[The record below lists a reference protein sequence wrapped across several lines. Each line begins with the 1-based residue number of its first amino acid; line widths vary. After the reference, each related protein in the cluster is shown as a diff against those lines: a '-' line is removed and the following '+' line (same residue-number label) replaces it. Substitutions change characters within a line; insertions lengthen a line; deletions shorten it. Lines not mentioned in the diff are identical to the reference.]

1 MSLQLINQYRSKV
14 ERYIQY
20 GGSRNEQSLR
30 NAFYQLLEGY
40 ARTQSLEL
48 IAELEYRVGG
58 VAVYPDGTLKDALRQ
73 DRGYWESKDQYDD
86 LYEEVDKKFQKG
98 YPNTNI
104 LFDDTRQVLLYQNGQ
119 EVGLAVV
126 EDAETLN
133 ALLSQFVSYEPPSV
147 KTFRDAIEKFKL
159 DIPDLLG
166 ELRKVIE
173 EQASTNSDFTAQR
186 NRLLDLTQKA
196 INPHLGLED
205 VREMVIQHI
214 LTEGIF
220 TSVFNDSHFHRE
232 NNIARELYKVTETF
246 FTGALRKNALLKIE
260 PYYNVIKAAAANIA
274 NHHEKQKFLKVVYEN
289 FYKAYNPAATDRLGI
304 VYTPNEIVRF
314 MIEAADHL
322 THKHFGKFLGD
333 EGVNILDPAT
343 GTGTFITEI
352 IEYLPKHQLKHKYA
366 HELFCNEVAL
376 LPYYTANLNIEY
388 TYQQKMGHYAEFE
401 NIAFVDTLENLNY
414 VGSEGQFSM
423 FELTAEN
430 LERIKR
436 QNENKISVIIGN
448 PPYNA
453 NQLNENENNKNR
465 SYPFIDERIKNTYV
479 KESTAQKTKVYDM
492 YSRFIRWAS
501 DRVGENGV
509 IAFVVNRSFIDSHTF
524 DGFRKVVAEEFGD
537 IYIVDLGGDVR
548 ANPKLSGTTHNVFG
562 IQTGV
567 TIVYFVKREKRAG
580 KANIY
585 YTRRPEMETARE
597 KLQWINVADFEQL
610 PFKHIVPNKRH
621 IWINQ
626 AENEWDDLLPV
637 ATSETKAAEKQ
648 SEINAVYKF
657 YSLGVSTNR
666 DEWVYDFSKDVLKEK
681 VQFFIKFYEADR
693 KRWLKEGRDKKTR
706 QEIPIGDFVNRTIK
720 WTSNLQNHL
729 ARGTRLQ
736 FNSKKIVQTMY
747 RPFVT
752 QWLYSEDT
760 MSDRLTSNHFEM
772 FGSNLQQNNT
782 VITFSG
788 SGASKSFSTFV
799 TDKLFSLDLLEKTQC
814 LPLYRYDDEGNR
826 LDNITGWGLKK
837 FREHYGGDFAEE
849 LELPNLKVVQ
859 KHYAALEA
867 KIEEVAERLRLED
880 GNAEKIRLEHQ
891 LSTLKAQLLNVKENA
906 AIFCYTYGVLHN
918 PAYRKKYELN
928 LKREFPHIPFY
939 EDFAQWAAWG
949 ERLMSLHL
957 DYETVAPY
965 PLKRNDAKSVKNPKA
980 KLKADRE
987 AGLIVLDSETGLSG
1001 VPSEVWDYKLGN
1013 RSALEWVLDRYK
1025 EKKPRDPT
1033 IREKF
1038 NAYRFVDYKEEV
1050 IDLLKRVCT
1059 VSVKTVKIIRE
1070 MENLEKIGVEK
1081 ITA

>member
-48 IAELEYRVGG
+48 IAELEYRAGG

-104 LFDDTRQVLLYQNGQ
+104 LFDDTQQVLLYQNGQ

-173 EQASTNSDFTAQR
+173 DQASANSDFITQR

-220 TSVFNDSHFHRE
+220 TSAFNDSHFHRE

-246 FTGALRKNALLKIE
+246 FTGALRRNALLKVE

-289 FYKAYNPAATDRLGI
+289 FYKAYNPAAADRLGI

-388 TYQQKMGHYAEFE
+388 TYQQKMSHYAEFE

-436 QNENKISVIIGN
+436 QNKNKISVIIGN
-448 PPYNA
+448 PPYNSS
-453 NQLNENENNKNR
+453 QLNENENNKNR
-465 SYPFIDERIKNTYV
+465 PYPFIDERIKDTYV
-479 KESTAQKTKVYDM
+479 KHSKAQNLTKIYDM

-509 IAFVVNRSFIDSHTF
+509 VAYIVNRSFIDSRIF
-524 DGFRKVVAEEFGD
+524 DGFRKVVAEEFRV

-567 TIVYFVKREKRAG
+567 AIVFFVKREAQEG
-580 KANIY
+580 EANVY
-585 YTRRPEMETARE
+585 YMRRPEMETARE
-597 KLQWINVADFEQL
+597 KLQWVNATNFRQI
-610 PFKHIVPNKRH
+610 PFKHVTPDKYS

-626 AENEWDDLLPV
+626 TKNDWDSLLPV
-637 ATSETKAAEKQ
+637 ATKETKSAKSS
-648 SEINAVYKF
+648 SEEQAIFKL

-666 DEWVYDFSKDVLKEK
+666 DDWAYDFSLEHLETKVRFFFDVYNKDVERLHGK
-681 VQFFIKFYEADR
+681 VSMQTIS
-693 KRWLKEGRDKKTR
+693 DKV
-706 QEIPIGDFVNRTIK
+706 DYSIK
-720 WTSNLQNHL
+720 WAEDLKKNLLRGEKYSFERQNVKTCL
-729 ARGTRLQ
+729 
-736 FNSKKIVQTMY
+736 Y
-747 RPFVT
+747 RPYLK
-752 QWLYSEDT
+752 QKLYFASEFNERQYQ
-760 MSDRLTSNHFEM
+760 MPSIFE
-772 FGSNLQQNNT
+772 GENL
-782 VITFSG
+782 VIAFSG
-788 SGASKSFSTFV
+788 ISSSKPFSALV
-799 TDKLFSLDLLEKTQC
+799 TNEVCSLDLLEKTQC
-814 LPLYRYDDEGNR
+814 LPLYRYDNKGNR
-826 LDNITGWGLKK
+826 LDNITGWGLKR
-837 FREHYGGDFAEE
+837 FREHYGDDFAEE
-849 LELPNLKVVQ
+849 LELPKLKVVQ
-859 KHYAALEA
+859 EHYAALEA

-880 GNAEKIRLEHQ
+880 GNGEKIRLEHQ

-918 PAYRKKYELN
+918 PLYRKKYELN

-957 DYETVAPY
+957 NYETALPY
-965 PLKRNDAKSVKNPKA
+965 PLKRSDAKSVKNPKA
-980 KLKADRE
+980 KLKADKE
-987 AGLIVLDSETGLSG
+987 AGLIVLDSQTVLSG
-1001 VPSEVWDYKLGN
+1001 VPSEAWEYKLGN

-1038 NAYRFVDYKEEV
+1038 NTYRFADYKEEV
-1050 IDLLKRVCT
+1050 IDLLKRVCM
-1059 VSVKTVKIIRE
+1059 VSVETVKIVRE
-1070 MENLEKIGVEK
+1070 MERGEMVEGVEQK
-1081 ITA
+1081 AA

>member
-1 MSLQLINQYRSKV
+1 MSLQLIHQYRSKI

-30 NAFYQLLEGY
+30 NAFYQLLESY

-48 IAELEYRVGG
+48 IAELEYRVGN
-58 VAVYPDGTLKDALRQ
+58 VIVRPDGTLKDALRQ
-73 DRGYWESKDQYDD
+73 DRGYWESKDQFDN
-86 LYEEVDKKFQKG
+86 LYREVEKKFEKG
-98 YPNTNI
+98 YPNTNV
-104 LFDDTRQVLLYQNGQ
+104 LFDDTKQVLLYQNGQ

-147 KTFRDAIEKFKL
+147 RTFRDAIEKFKL

-173 EQASTNSDFTAQR
+173 DQASTNSDFIAQR
-186 NRLLDLTQKA
+186 NRLLELTQKA

-220 TSVFNDSHFHRE
+220 TSIFNDSHFHRE
-232 NNIARELYKVTETF
+232 NNIAQELYKVTETF
-246 FTGALRKNALLKIE
+246 FTGTLRRNALLKIE
-260 PYYNVIKAAAANIA
+260 PYYNVIKAAAASIA

-289 FYKAYNPAATDRLGI
+289 FYKAYNPAAADRLGI

-388 TYQQKMGHYAEFE
+388 TYQQKMGEYAEFE

-414 VGSEGQFSM
+414 VGVKGQGGL

-430 LERIKR
+430 LQRIKR
-436 QNENKISVIIGN
+436 QNENHISVIIGN

-453 NQLNENENNKNR
+453 SQLSENENNKNR
-465 SYPFIDERIKNTYV
+465 PYLFIDQRIKATYV
-479 KESTAQKTKVYDM
+479 ENSSAQNKNKLYDM
-492 YSRFIRWAS
+492 YARFLRWAG
-501 DRVGENGV
+501 DRIGENG
-509 IAFVVNRSFIDSHTF
+509 IISFVTNRSFIDSRTF
-524 DGFRKVVAEEFGD
+524 DGFRKVIANEFGD
-537 IYIVDLGGDVR
+537 IYIIDLGGDVR
-548 ANPKLSGTTHNVFG
+548 ANPRLSGKTHNVFG

-567 TIVYFVKREKRAG
+567 AILFLIKKQDSG
-580 KANIY
+580 KTGNIFY
-585 YTRRPEMETARE
+585 LCRPEMERAEE
-597 KLQWINVADFEQL
+597 KLEFLQNSKFSNL
-610 PFKHIVPNKRH
+610 PFRHIVPSKRNY
-621 IWINQ
+621 WLNTV
-626 AENEWDDLLPV
+626 ENEWEDLLPV
-637 ATSETKAAEKQ
+637 AAKGTKNSRSEREEQAIFKLF
-648 SEINAVYKF
+648 SN
-657 YSLGVSTNR
+657 GVKTNR
-666 DEWVYDFSKDVLKEK
+666 DDWAYDFLPEHLEAKVRFFFNVYNNDVENLHGKVDMQTISDNVSYSIKWAGELKKDLLRGKKYSFEQQSITTCLYRPYFKQKVYFNSEFNERQYQNSRIFPSKEQDNLVIFFNGTNSVHWDVL
-681 VQFFIKFYEADR
+681 A
-693 KRWLKEGRDKKTR
+693 
-706 QEIPIGDFVNRTIK
+706 
-720 WTSNLQNHL
+720 
-729 ARGTRLQ
+729 
-736 FNSKKIVQTMY
+736 
-747 RPFVT
+747 
-752 QWLYSEDT
+752 
-760 MSDRLTSNHFEM
+760 SNHIIDYNIFY
-772 FGSNLQQNNT
+772 G
-782 VITFSG
+782 G
-788 SGASKSFSTFV
+788 G
-799 TDKLFSLDLLEKTQC
+799 QC
-814 LPLYRYDDEGNR
+814 LPLYRYDNRGNR

-837 FREHYGGDFAEE
+837 FREHYGDDFAEE
-849 LELPNLKVVQ
+849 LELPKLKVVQ
-859 KHYAALEA
+859 EHYAALEA
-867 KIEEVAERLRLED
+867 NIEEVAERLRLEA

-891 LSTLKAQLLNVKENA
+891 LSTLKAQLLNVRENA

-918 PAYRKKYELN
+918 PLYRKKYELN

-939 EDFAQWAAWG
+939 EDFAQWAMWG
-949 ERLMSLHL
+949 ERLMNLHL
-957 DYETVAPY
+957 NYETVEPFD
-965 PLKRNDAKSVKNPKA
+965 LLRTDAKSVKNPKA
-980 KLKADRE
+980 KLKADKE
-987 AGLIVLDSETGLSG
+987 AGLIVLDSQTVLSG
-1001 VPSEVWDYKLGN
+1001 VPSEAWDYKLGN

-1038 NAYRFVDYKEEV
+1038 NRYKFADYKEEV
-1050 IDLLKRVCT
+1050 IDLLQRVCT
-1059 VSVKTVKIIRE
+1059 VSVETMEIVRE
-1070 MENLEKIGVEK
+1070 MEAQAERV
-1081 ITA
+1081 AA

>member
-1 MSLQLINQYRSKV
+1 MSLQLINQYRSRI

-30 NAFYQLLEGY
+30 NAFYQLLESY

-48 IAELEYRVGG
+48 IAELEYRVGS
-58 VAVYPDGTLKDALRQ
+58 VIVRPDGTLKDALRQ
-73 DRGYWESKDQYDD
+73 DRGYWESKDQFDD
-86 LYEEVDKKFQKG
+86 LYREVEKKFEKG
-98 YPNTNI
+98 YPNTNV
-104 LFDDTRQVLLYQNGQ
+104 LFDDTKQVLLYQNGQ
-119 EVGLAVV
+119 EVGLALV

-173 EQASTNSDFTAQR
+173 EQASTNSDFIAQR

-246 FTGALRKNALLKIE
+246 FTGTLRRNALLKIE

-274 NHHEKQKFLKVVYEN
+274 NHHEKQKFLKVVYET
-289 FYKAYNPAATDRLGI
+289 FYQAYNPAAADRLGI

-453 NQLNENENNKNR
+453 SQLNENENNKNR
-465 SYPFIDERIKNTYV
+465 PYPFIDERIKQTYV
-479 KESTAQKTKVYDM
+479 EKSTAQSLTKLYDM
-492 YSRFIRWAS
+492 YARFIRWAS
-501 DRVGENGV
+501 DRVGDNGI
-509 IAFVVNRSFIDSHTF
+509 IAFVVNRSFIDSYIF
-524 DGFRKVVAEEFGD
+524 NGFRKVVAEEFGD

-567 TIVYFVKREKRAG
+567 AIAYFVRQEKEEG

-585 YTRRPEMETARE
+585 YMRRPEMETARE
-597 KLQWINVADFEQL
+597 KLQWINATNFRQIQ
-610 PFKHIVPNKRH
+610 FKHVMPDKH
-621 IWINQ
+621 FAWINQ
-626 AENEWDDLLPV
+626 VENSWDDFLPV
-637 ATSETKAAEKQ
+637 ATKDTKFAKSSSEEQAIFKL
-648 SEINAVYKF
+648 F
-657 YSLGVSTNR
+657 SLGVSTNR
-666 DEWVYDFSKDVLKEK
+666 DDWAYDFSSEHLEAKVRFFFDVYNKDVENLYGK
-681 VQFFIKFYEADR
+681 VDR
-693 KRWLKEGRDKKTR
+693 KT
-706 QEIPIGDFVNRTIK
+706 IGDSIDYSIK
-720 WTSNLQNHL
+720 WAEELKKDLLRGKKYSYEKQNITPSL
-729 ARGTRLQ
+729 
-736 FNSKKIVQTMY
+736 Y
-747 RPFVT
+747 RPFIK
-752 QWLYSEDT
+752 QNLYFASEFNERQYQMPSIFKD
-760 MSDRLTSNHFEM
+760 
-772 FGSNLQQNNT
+772 GNL
-782 VITFSG
+782 VITISGISSSKPFS
-788 SGASKSFSTFV
+788 ALA
-799 TDKLFSLDLLEKTQC
+799 TDEIYSLDLLEKTQC
-814 LPLYRYDDEGNR
+814 LPLYRYDNKGNR

-837 FREHYGGDFAEE
+837 FREHYGDDFAEE
-849 LELPNLKVVQ
+849 LELPKLKVVQ
-859 KHYAALEA
+859 EHYAALEA

-880 GNAEKIRLEHQ
+880 GNGEKIRLEHQ

-939 EDFAQWAAWG
+939 DDFAQWAAWG
-949 ERLMSLHL
+949 KALMDLHL
-957 DYETVAPY
+957 NYETVEPFELDRLETQ
-965 PLKRNDAKSVKNPKA
+965 PDVTPKGLVQLSKA
-980 KLKADRE
+980 KLKADKLK
-987 AGLIVLDSETGLSG
+987 GQIILDGFTTLVG
-1001 VPSEVWDYKLGN
+1001 VPPEAWEYKLGN

-1038 NAYRFVDYKEEV
+1038 NTYKFADYKEEV
-1050 IDLLKRVCT
+1050 IDLLQRVCT
-1059 VSVKTVKIIRE
+1059 VSVETVKIIRE

-1081 ITA
+1081 ITV